1 MQVADIGRAVFHAY
15 FALTGNIKQASLQ
28 TGYSAWRGFVRTGE
42 IEKTSIK

>member
-28 TGYSAWRGFVRTGE
+28 AGYSASRGSSVLAKLKRLR
-42 IEKTSIK
+42 